1 MGRLFLVND
10 KGRGRPGVLGEGCP
24 AVKHQP
30 FSPFATVFPERFFI
44 QGGVPRG
51 NDGVGKRLFGVLAAF
66 LRQGQQELSV
76 PDEPFAVACHL
87 IQVSLGSHQPR
98 PAVQDHF
105 RNSPPVRKVTEGVL
119 QAMDSRATL
128 ERTS

>member
-98 PAVQDHF
+98 PAVQDH
-105 RNSPPVRKVTEGVL
+105 SGTPPVRKVTEGVL